1 MASSLN
7 KPGTSAAIARF
18 LTTAIV
24 LLPLVCGSQTFAQP
38 RVNVSTSSQPR
49 PAPAPAGGSDHRDV
63 LVMLDGGPLHVR
75 LHVALGGVS
84 LAELRRQ
91 YVASLIERMDTNKD
105 GKLARAEAQKSPLL
119 KVKER
124 PGAAKFLEGLKGQ
137 TNLTPRDVH
146 QKIDVLGGE
155 LVAYREPPD
164 SSKNDV
170 EVFKLLDADK
180 SGMLEPPEIEAAA
193 ELILSK
199 DTDSDQ
205 CVSFEEFF
213 PPPPPPDPMAVA
225 AGLAEP
231 APLPE
236 VTTVADNIRDLQ
248 NGTTPRHI
256 LKKYD
261 KDRSFSL
268 SAAELGWPAQRIAT
282 LDASGDGRL
291 DAAELA
297 AMSQAT
303 PDVEM
308 VVDLRGKGSG
318 GGLIEIAATT
328 GQRLDDSSRLDYAKI
343 HFGAAVVSFS
353 HRNLDPLVSA
363 IDDAMQQFNLLDADA
378 NGYLD
383 RDEVAARIRFQRE
396 LFDLM
401 DADAD
406 DKVFVD
412 EMKAYVSAR
421 AEPAAST
428 CRVNVYDTGNGF
440 FMALDANADGRVS
453 EREKRKAAQ
462 SLAQLDRDGK
472 AGIGEKEPTRHF
484 HIEFARGSYR
494 LFGASEQ
501 LVSLTPAFQQRTPT
515 GPIWFQR
522 MDRNNDGDLIFD
534 EFLGPLGIFD
544 DLDVDHDELLDPQ
557 EASKAKAAASN

>member
-7 KPGTSAAIARF
+7 NPGSGGTIARIMA
-18 LTTAIV
+18 TAMAI
-24 LLPLVCGSQTFAQP
+24 LLLLCGPAALAQP

-49 PAPAPAGGSDHRDV
+49 PAPAPAAGSDHRDV
-63 LVMLDGGPLHVR
+63 LVMLDGGPLHLR
-75 LHVALGGVS
+75 LHVAMGGIS

-91 YVASLIERMDTNKD
+91 YVANLMARIDTDKD
-105 GKLARAEAQKSPLL
+105 GKLTRAEAQKSPLL

-137 TNLTPRDVH
+137 TNLLPRDVH

-164 SSKNDV
+164 SSKNDI

-180 SGMLEPPEIEAAA
+180 SGMLELAEMEAAA
-193 ELILSK
+193 ELIMSK

-231 APLPE
+231 APQPE
-236 VTTVADNIRDLQ
+236 VTTVANNIRDLQ
-248 NGTTPRHI
+248 NQATPRNI
-256 LKKYD
+256 IKKYD
-261 KDRSFSL
+261 RDRSISL
-268 SAAELGWPAQRIAT
+268 SAGELGWPAERIAG
-282 LDASGDGRL
+282 LDADGNGRL

-297 AMSQAT
+297 ALAHAT

-308 VVDLRGKGSG
+308 VIDLQAKDSG
-318 GGLIEIAATT
+318 GGLIEVPSTI
-328 GQRLDDSSRLDYAKI
+328 GQRLDDNSRLDYAKI
-343 HFGAAVVSFS
+343 GFGKVVVSFS
-353 HRNLDPLVSA
+353 HRNLDPVASA
-363 IDDAMQQFNLLDADA
+363 IEDGMQQFNLLDADA

-401 DADAD
+401 DADTD

-412 EMKAYVSAR
+412 EMKTYVSAR

-484 HIEFARGSYR
+484 HIEFARGSFR

-501 LVSLTPAFQQRTPT
+501 LVALTPAFQQRLPT

-544 DLDVDHDELLDPQ
+544 ELDVDHDELLDPQ
-557 EASKAKAAASN
+557 EASKARAAASN

>member
-1 MASSLN
+1 MASSRNILAVA
-7 KPGTSAAIARF
+7 GALTCILVLTSAT
-18 LTTAIV
+18 L
-24 LLPLVCGSQTFAQP
+24 AQP

-49 PAPAPAGGSDHRDV
+49 PAPAPAAGSDHRDV
-63 LVMLDGGPLHVR
+63 LVMLDGGPLHLR
-75 LHVALGGVS
+75 LHVALGGIS

-91 YVASLIERMDTNKD
+91 YVASLIERTDTNKD
-105 GKLARAEAQKSPLL
+105 GKLTRAEAQRSPLL

-137 TNLTPRDVH
+137 TNLLPRDVH

-164 SSKNDV
+164 SSKNDI

-180 SGMLEPPEIEAAA
+180 SGMLELPEIEAAA

-199 DTDSDQ
+199 DMDSDQ

-231 APLPE
+231 AASPE
-236 VTTVADNIRDLQ
+236 VTTVANNVRDLT
-248 NGTTPRHI
+248 NPTTPKHI
-256 LKKYD
+256 LRKYD
-261 KDRSFSL
+261 KDRSVSV
-268 SAAELGWPAQRIAT
+268 SAAELGWPADRIAT
-282 LDASGDGRL
+282 LDADGNSRL

-297 AMSQAT
+297 ALGQAT

-308 VVDLRGKGSG
+308 VVDLRANDSG
-318 GGLIEIAATT
+318 GGLIEIAATI
-328 GQRLDDSSRLDYAKI
+328 GQRLDDNSRLDYAKI
-343 HFGAAVVSFS
+343 NFGASVVSFS
-353 HRNLDPLVSA
+353 HRNLDPIVSA
-363 IDDAMQQFNLLDADA
+363 IDDGMQQFNLLDADA

-383 RDEVAARIRFQRE
+383 RDEVAARTRFQRE

-401 DADAD
+401 DADVD

-484 HIEFARGSYR
+484 HIEFARGSFR

-544 DLDVDHDELLDPQ
+544 ELDADHDELLDPQ
-557 EASKAKAAASN
+557 EASKAKPTATN